1 MVAVAI
7 PTMLAMRRA
16 ANSFTLLADA
26 ALEELPSTM
35 SAVRLSGMEI
45 SDLTLELSDLSQEIA
60 DGVNKSAKVAQAVE
74 TGLGQMRDLAMQQAT
89 SMIEERANLQTIPN
103 SAKKSNGSS
112 TRQRRQEKGKDH
124 STNRMEP

>member
-1 MVAVAI
+1 MLCI
-7 PTMLAMRRA
+7 PHKHLKKLNAHHHVT
-16 ANSFTLLADA
+16 
-26 ALEELPSTM
+26 
-35 SAVRLSGMEI
+35 SAWNVPC
-45 SDLTLELSDLSQEIA
+45 SQEIA

-124 STNRMEP
+124 STDRMEP